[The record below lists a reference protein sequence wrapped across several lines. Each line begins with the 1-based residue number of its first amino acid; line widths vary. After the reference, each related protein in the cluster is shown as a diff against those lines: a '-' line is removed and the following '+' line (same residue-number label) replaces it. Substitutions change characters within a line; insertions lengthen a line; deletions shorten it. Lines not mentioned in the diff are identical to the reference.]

1 MNDII
6 ILLVLLFGLTLGVII
21 STYQMIRTKKQK
33 PFPFIL
39 NTVLVVS
46 GYTLLVGSLM
56 LGHGWGA
63 LWWAVVG
70 LTMNVFGLIVHLF
83 VISYHLVKKRR
94 VRS

>member
-1 MNDII
+1 MNDIT

-21 STYQMIRTKKQK
+21 STYQMIRTKKQR

-39 NTVLVVS
+39 NTILVVS
-46 GYTLLVGSLM
+46 GYMLLVGSLM
-56 LGHGWGA
+56 LGYGWGA

-70 LTMNVFGLIVHLF
+70 LATNVLGLIVYLII
-83 VISYHLVKKRR
+83 VIYLLSKEKR

>member
-21 STYQMIRTKKQK
+21 STYQMIRTKKQR

-39 NTVLVVS
+39 NTVLIVS

-56 LGHGWGA
+56 HGYGWGA
-63 LWWAVVG
+63 LWWGLVG
-70 LTMNVFGLIVHLF
+70 LSMNVLGLIVHL
-83 VISYHLVKKRR
+83 LVWIYYLLKEKR